1 MEEMV
6 RSGCYELMKR
16 KVITN
21 KVSIF
26 VGYSKDVHAPTGGRT
41 KMNETT
47 NLPKIIVPYV
57 MQLFEKTTAKGVPIR
72 RLGIGFDDVCDEG
85 CEGYDLFT
93 NWEEV
98 EREKRLARATLDLQR
113 KFGKNAIVMASDLQ
127 EGATL
132 IERNKLIGGH
142 NADE

>member
-1 MEEMV
+1 
-6 RSGCYELMKR
+6 
-16 KVITN
+16 
-21 KVSIF
+21 
-26 VGYSKDVHAPTGGRT
+26 
-41 KMNETT
+41 MNETT

>member
-1 MEEMV
+1 MDKCLVLFVEGDTEV
-6 RSGCYELMKR
+6 EFYKHVIANARQKR
-16 KVITN
+16 ESRKFDINIECKNV
-21 KVSIF
+21 
-26 VGYSKDVHAPTGGRT
+26 
-41 KMNETT
+41 
-47 NLPKIIVPYV
+47 
-57 MQLFEKTTAKGVPIR
+57 KGVGGFKSIALRKFVKEIRPRYGGKCEFSIALCRDTDVFELSAKPPI
-72 RLGIGFDDVCDEG
+72 
-85 CEGYDLFT
+85 

>member
-1 MEEMV
+1 MMCAT
-6 RSGCYELMKR
+6 RG
-16 KVITN
+16 
-21 KVSIF
+21 
-26 VGYSKDVHAPTGGRT
+26 
-41 KMNETT
+41 
-47 NLPKIIVPYV
+47 
-57 MQLFEKTTAKGVPIR
+57 
-72 RLGIGFDDVCDEG
+72 
-85 CEGYDLFT
+85 EGYDLFT